1 MLRPGKI
8 SSAQVTRSEMWV
20 MFLQML
26 DALGISRS
34 RASYMPIKGIQR
46 LHRQHDRALEEYA
59 QEDRVGAHASMAAT
73 SNPPRWEARFSLDSF
88 GPDNEP
94 LQITLPLDEFD
105 PIGDVFTVIWEAT
118 DRLES
123 FLFTLVRP
131 EGDFDLLQYQA
142 PRKLSVEEMMPEDT
156 GDHEQL
162 LSIDTASLMDSDILK
177 YQAPRKLLVE
187 EMMPEDTGDHE
198 QLLSTDAATLI
209 DSVLNSDEMGMRIDE
224 SMRIDLHM
232 FCATPEDSPPP
243 LVDEDQFAEMRITG
257 EREHNEWLSGTIQAI
272 YDNPDIA
279 PNDKEAMVAALFM

>member
-73 SNPPRWEARFSLDSF
+73 SNPPRWEARFSLDSL

-162 LSIDTASLMDSDILK
+162 LS
-177 YQAPRKLLVE
+177 
-187 EMMPEDTGDHE
+187 
-198 QLLSTDAATLI
+198 TDAASLI
-209 DSVLNSDEMGMRIDE
+209 DSVLKSDEMGMRIDE